1 MNRVLVIDDS
11 RTMTDMLW
19 NCLSSEGFDVITA
32 ENGNQGIKAI
42 EEYRPDLVLT
52 DIIMPEKNGIE
63 VAMYL
68 RMNYPDI
75 RVIAMTSGGTIS
87 AQDHLNN
94 IMKLGAD
101 YMLKKP
107 FKKDEVLHAI
117 SSAMDLVAA

>member
-1 MNRVLVIDDS
+1 
-11 RTMTDMLW
+11 MTDMLW